1 MLSPLF
7 PFFLQVS
14 SFSFHWDVS
23 LKKEKVVCSFK
34 SISHWKQR
42 EINKLRGRR
51 WIEKVTTWNAAIVG
65 ERKRERI
72 VDSVK
77 QSEAERW
84 KPLFRHAANRTF
96 PLVCQSPILSSY
108 IPSLSPDAPSEVF
121 PLMKRI
127 EFFKL
132 KSLIRNKVF
141 HPFTI
146 ALEVQLLLPAL
157 FTMEAFIIKGVTVGY
172 CRHWSYRN
180 ENCGEQ
186 IDTSSSTAVS
196 ILCECFCLMHSQVGT
211 YHIGVTPS
219 GLWSA
224 SHCHYIATAMG
235 NSLTVSMGKRLL
247 TYEFWHHAYR
257 LLSFSLQAGVRREME
272 MSGTAERKE
281 DFLGRDV
288 QDVGFNHG
296 QQCFSDFSMCESQPE
311 SKIPRRCH

>member
-1 MLSPLF
+1 MSGGYYSAFIVPCVPRTAASASLCKSPAGGFHYLFSKCGLPCFSPLF

-14 SFSFHWDVS
+14 SFSFHWVVS

-65 ERKRERI
+65 ERKSERI

-77 QSEAERW
+77 QSEGERW
-84 KPLFRHAANRTF
+84 KPPFRHAANRTF

-146 ALEVQLLLPAL
+146 AL
-157 FTMEAFIIKGVTVGY
+157 
-172 CRHWSYRN
+172 
-180 ENCGEQ
+180 
-186 IDTSSSTAVS
+186 
-196 ILCECFCLMHSQVGT
+196 
-211 YHIGVTPS
+211 
-219 GLWSA
+219 
-224 SHCHYIATAMG
+224 
-235 NSLTVSMGKRLL
+235 
-247 TYEFWHHAYR
+247 
-257 LLSFSLQAGVRREME
+257 
-272 MSGTAERKE
+272 
-281 DFLGRDV
+281 
-288 QDVGFNHG
+288 
-296 QQCFSDFSMCESQPE
+296 
-311 SKIPRRCH
+311 